1 MSQCEDLQPA
11 LIDEAFPR
19 PAGLEAHLASCDE
32 CRALAAAHR
41 GALRLRG
48 ATLTLPRRRPLPEV
62 QRRASIV
69 AALVLTLGGGV
80 GWYQLEFGARA
91 PAAATKQERGFVV
104 SPEFPIALEAGLP
117 ASVALEAGLPASVA
131 LEAGLPASIPAEEP
145 PGELFALAELQGSIS
160 LQLRRDPRDDEAAVR
175 AFGALPRWTAP
186 KRTHPIRSLGRAAS
200 PVVFTSEDSP

>member
-11 LIDEAFPR
+11 LIDESLPR
-19 PAGLEAHLASCDE
+19 PAGLEAHLASCDD
-32 CRALAAAHR
+32 CRALSSAHR

-48 ATLTLPRRRPLPEV
+48 ATLTLPRRRPLAEV
-62 QRRASIV
+62 QRRAGIV
-69 AALVLTLGGGV
+69 AALVLAVGGGV
-80 GWYQLEFGARA
+80 GWYQLEFGAPA
-91 PAAATKQERGFVV
+91 PGPAMKQERAFVV
-104 SPEFPIALEAGLP
+104 SPEFPM
-117 ASVALEAGLPASVA
+117 A

-145 PGELFALAELQGSIS
+145 QGELFALVELQGSIS

-186 KRTHPIRSLGRAAS
+186 RRTHPIRSLGRAAS